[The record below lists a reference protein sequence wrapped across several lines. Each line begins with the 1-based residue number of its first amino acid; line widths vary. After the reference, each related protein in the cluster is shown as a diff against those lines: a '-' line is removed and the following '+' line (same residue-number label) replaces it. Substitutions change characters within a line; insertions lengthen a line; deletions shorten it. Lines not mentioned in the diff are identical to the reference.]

1 MKHETPVLSFII
13 PIYNVELYLPACL
26 ESVLHL
32 PLTNFEIILIDDGST
47 DNSGRI
53 ADKYAENY
61 SHIHVIHQTNA
72 GLSATRNRG
81 VELAEGNYIAFLDSD
96 DWLIGDQIVDIYL
109 QTSQA
114 NADMGMG
121 NSLFCYPDGSN
132 GNPFAPIPQN
142 LIGQTIDGKYC
153 FTELMKQNVYPP
165 MVYNYIYR
173 REWLLSHQLRFESV
187 LHEDELWTPIAL
199 CYARRIVVTNIDFY
213 GYRQREGS
221 IMTSLRGKREY
232 TIYFSLLTG

>member
-72 GLSATRNRG
+72 GFSATRNRG

-153 FTELMKQNVYPP
+153 FTELM
-165 MVYNYIYR
+165 
-173 REWLLSHQLRFESV
+173 LSLIH
-187 LHEDELWTPIAL
+187 I
-199 CYARRIVVTNIDFY
+199 
-213 GYRQREGS
+213 
-221 IMTSLRGKREY
+221 
-232 TIYFSLLTG
+232 

>member
-47 DNSGRI
+47 DNSSRI

-142 LIGQTIDGKYC
+142 LIGQTIDG
-153 FTELMKQNVYPP
+153 N
-165 MVYNYIYR
+165 
-173 REWLLSHQLRFESV
+173 
-187 LHEDELWTPIAL
+187 
-199 CYARRIVVTNIDFY
+199 IV
-213 GYRQREGS
+213 
-221 IMTSLRGKREY
+221 SLN
-232 TIYFSLLTG
+232 

>member
-26 ESVLHL
+26 GSVLHL

-96 DWLIGDQIVDIYL
+96 DWLIGDQLLIYTFKL
-109 QTSQA
+109 HKQMRIWEWGT
-114 NADMGMG
+114 
-121 NSLFCYPDGSN
+121 
-132 GNPFAPIPQN
+132 PF
-142 LIGQTIDGKYC
+142 
-153 FTELMKQNVYPP
+153 
-165 MVYNYIYR
+165 
-173 REWLLSHQLRFESV
+173 SV
-187 LHEDELWTPIAL
+187 IRTVVMAIHLHPSRKTL
-199 CYARRIVVTNIDFY
+199 
-213 GYRQREGS
+213 
-221 IMTSLRGKREY
+221 
-232 TIYFSLLTG
+232 